1 MALGR
6 VWINN
11 PMRLLK
17 SGFFPP
23 QGLSNQVVGL
33 SRQKVLNWKASK
45 EKIPSVPA
53 KVGLSRQKVLKY
65 RGLSSQVLL

>member
-1 MALGR
+1 MDLQASDAAQ
-6 VWINN
+6 V
-11 PMRLLK
+11 
-17 SGFFPP
+17 SFSPP
-23 QGLSNQVVGL
+23 QGLKNQVVGL

-65 RGLSSQVLL
+65 RGLSSQVLLYLQK